1 MPKGPSKDELT
12 EAIQE
17 AVEALE
23 DGNPVQAYK
32 VLSPYSEEAKEGD
45 EDDED

>member
-1 MPKGPSKDELT
+1 MAKGPSKDELFD
-12 EAIQE
+12 AIQE

-32 VLSPYSEEAKEGD
+32 SLSAYSEEPEEGD
-45 EDDED
+45 EDED

>member
-1 MPKGPSKDELT
+1 MAKGPTRDELI

-23 DGNPVQAYK
+23 DGNSIQAYK
-32 VLSPYSEEAKEGD
+32 ILSPYSEEAEEGD
-45 EDDED
+45 ED